1 MQRRTEALIGLL
13 ALIAQREGF
22 GRVRPCRFEP
32 PRTTLE
38 QREVAGHVREACFV
52 AGGARAFVDDPEQ
65 RARLVQLVGPDV
77 STRQRCRR
85 AQVGHRNEA
94 IALLA
99 HGLAER
105 RPPGSGLHA
114 GVELGRRGE
123 RPDAQVSIPVV
134 ADQAERLLGAVPRL
148 VRPPGQLQA
157 ERVREQAE
165 DAHLAVVPGFRDRRA
180 TQGDP
185 LLQPRVLVT
194 ADEHERPGVPGA
206 GRQLLGGLAEELEGT
221 PRVPRLL
228 VALTRRHQAFAVR
241 LDVLGGGEARP
252 PSR

>member
-1 MQRRTEALIGLL
+1 MFESGRRIAARQLDEAEHAPVAEGGQAVADLFGDAQAAPGQVESELLVALHGGDERPRVQRRTEALIGLL
-13 ALIAQREGF
+13 ALIARREGF

-38 QREVAGHVREACFV
+38 QREVAGHVREACLV

-77 STRQRCRR
+77 GTRQRCRR

-123 RPDAQVSIPVV
+123 RPDVQVPILRVV
-134 ADQAERLLGAVPRL
+134 TGQAERLPRRGPRL
-148 VRPPGQLQA
+148 ARAARVNSRPSVCASRQKTRTSLSSP
-157 ERVREQAE
+157 
-165 DAHLAVVPGFRDRRA
+165 DSA
-180 TQGDP
+180 TAAR
-185 LLQPRVLVT
+185 PRV
-194 ADEHERPGVPGA
+194 
-206 GRQLLGGLAEELEGT
+206 T
-221 PRVPRLL
+221 PSSSPVC
-228 VALTRRHQAFAVR
+228 
-241 LDVLGGGEARP
+241 
-252 PSR
+252 S